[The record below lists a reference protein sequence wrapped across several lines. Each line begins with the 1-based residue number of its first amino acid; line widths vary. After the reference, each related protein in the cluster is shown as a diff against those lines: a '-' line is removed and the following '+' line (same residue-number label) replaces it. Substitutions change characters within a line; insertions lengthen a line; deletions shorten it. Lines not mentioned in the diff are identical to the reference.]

1 MLDLFDVFQPTDA
14 LADSREIGQR
24 PAKPALIDV
33 KLSASHGRF
42 FHRFLRLLLAAH
54 KQDLPAATGHLLQ
67 KFGRT
72 MQLLHG
78 LIEIDDINLVPLLKD
93 KGLHLRIP
101 ALGLVPKVD
110 PGLKELRH

>member
-1 MLDLFDVFQPTDA
+1 MLLRIVERLVSVPPSQ
-14 LADSREIGQR
+14 L
-24 PAKPALIDV
+24 
-33 KLSASHGRF
+33 